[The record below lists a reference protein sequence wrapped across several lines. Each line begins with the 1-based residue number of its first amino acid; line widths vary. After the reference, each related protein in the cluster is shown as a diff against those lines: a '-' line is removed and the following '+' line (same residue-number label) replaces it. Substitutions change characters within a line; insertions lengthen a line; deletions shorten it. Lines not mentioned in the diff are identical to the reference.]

1 MAKMKKAQF
10 ILGVTAIFVVVG
22 CGEKPQVVSA
32 KPGQSA
38 AKPDD
43 KPYGAGTQFAD
54 RAAWER
60 SLRARADN
68 QNEYKRVN

>member
-1 MAKMKKAQF
+1 MSQRIAYLAA
-10 ILGVTAIFVVVG
+10 AIAALTLAA
-22 CGEKPQVVSA
+22 CGEQPQTIAA
-32 KPGQSA
+32 KPGTSA
-38 AKPDD
+38 AKLDD

-60 SLRARADN
+60 QLRARADN

>member
-1 MAKMKKAQF
+1 MTKPLISLMSIIAL
-10 ILGVTAIFVVVG
+10 IG
-22 CGEKPQVVSA
+22 CGEQPQTLAA

-43 KPYGAGTQFAD
+43 KPYANDLFKGD
-54 RAAWER
+54 RKAWELQ
-60 SLRARADN
+60 LRARAEN

>member
-1 MAKMKKAQF
+1 MIKP
-10 ILGVTAIFVVVG
+10 LTSLVAIALLAAISG
-22 CGEKPQVVSA
+22 CGEQPQTIAA

-38 AKPDD
+38 AKADD
-43 KPYGAGTQFAD
+43 KPYANDQFKGD

-60 SLRARADN
+60 QLRARAEN